1 MVNSLR
7 VILVIF
13 MFAYWNFPVYL
24 TTVPAWVN
32 QIIYNGLPILYLL
45 RHRFELLVLIKKASQ
60 YTYCIYVI
68 FLIAIIV
75 SWSLVVLAYND
86 SNDYSYFGKFF
97 VVIRCI
103 YVDVFLLL
111 ISRGIFE
118 QKDSISSFCWFWGAS
133 LTFCVLFTII
143 SLLFPGFRADWQS
156 LVAYTASSED
166 FMDTAMYITRF
177 SIGGFAG
184 YGQTI
189 VCSLGVVFSIILMSK
204 GYKIGILFLLSS
216 LLGNLFYGRFGVILS
231 CFAIVFFALRTIS
244 IKKIGVYLISVLA
257 MCIIFDIFFEMLDNP
272 LLDAWK
278 LWLMQPIEAFITGV
292 EFGQITFGSS
302 GDKLAYDMYWLPGI
316 DTLIFGDGRYTN
328 VLGDYYMHTDAG
340 YMRIVLYFGFIG
352 ALFVYA
358 LYVVLFL
365 WERQVNKYDA
375 LSRYMGEIVFTFLFL
390 EEYKGDGYQLFFG
403 VMVVGILC
411 GLIGE
416 GKGNA

>member
-1 MVNSLR
+1 M
-7 VILVIF
+7 
-13 MFAYWNFPVYL
+13 
-24 TTVPAWVN
+24 
-32 QIIYNGLPILYLL
+32 
-45 RHRFELLVLIKKASQ
+45 
-60 YTYCIYVI
+60 
-68 FLIAIIV
+68 
-75 SWSLVVLAYND
+75 
-86 SNDYSYFGKFF
+86 
-97 VVIRCI
+97 
-103 YVDVFLLL
+103 
-111 ISRGIFE
+111 
-118 QKDSISSFCWFWGAS
+118 
-133 LTFCVLFTII
+133 
-143 SLLFPGFRADWQS
+143 
-156 LVAYTASSED
+156 
-166 FMDTAMYITRF
+166 
-177 SIGGFAG
+177 
-184 YGQTI
+184 
-189 VCSLGVVFSIILMSK
+189 CSLGVVFSIILMSK

-375 LSRYMGEIVFTFLFL
+375 LSRYMGEIVFIFLFL

-416 GKGNA
+416 GKGNV